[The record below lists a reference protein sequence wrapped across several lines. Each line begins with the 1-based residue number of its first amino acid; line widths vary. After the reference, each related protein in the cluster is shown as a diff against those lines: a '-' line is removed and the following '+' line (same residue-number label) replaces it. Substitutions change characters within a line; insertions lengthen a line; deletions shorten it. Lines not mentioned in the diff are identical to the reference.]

1 MKLNVK
7 LLSLA
12 AAVVSLVASC
22 VNEGLQEAL
31 DAEILDAVPTL
42 EEQAA
47 AVEASVNDL
56 QNLQTS
62 LKEYDVELDAEI
74 VALLEQHV
82 ADFKKGGVSLEEG
95 ILAAFELQKKLG
107 ATIGSLVAEMDSDI
121 YTIKLKKNF
130 TELETGVK
138 AWVGENFESLYP
150 VAVAEAMVKASVA
163 KFDSQLSK
171 QKLYVDAL
179 VSDVE
184 AGLRKDEKPEE
195 LKALALS
202 VQETSCDSKKL
213 GEELAALTAEVEK
226 EYTTAVRTMLSDPA
240 QFDGE
245 ALKMFN
251 ANAGIQLASVDNSLS
266 SLITRVE
273 LCESQLSGILARL
286 GALEGLVEDLEE
298 LLGMIQSVTLM
309 TEYSADEAVA
319 YYNMGSSTTSEG
331 YKVRQPSGNIDLK
344 YLVRPAA
351 AASSLT
357 ASSLWNNGLKVIG
370 YYAGRIQQAAVGN
383 IVNFTIKN
391 VTADNLG
398 VVTVT
403 VENKLSDDFYYKKT
417 GAKMALSVTTGKT
430 DLTSKFV
437 EVVPKDASGTV
448 YLERLTLSKD
458 EVEFDEGDELNLN
471 AIITPENVTNKEL
484 MWTSADNGVVSVSG
498 TGRITGTGVG
508 STTVTVTS
516 KGTDEWGRT
525 LSATCS
531 VKVNPAIKLSGPT
544 YVEEGKTAELTLDF
558 PSSMIIESKV
568 WWTSNETNATVSN
581 DGVITGLAHTYNEY
595 TYDYGTVT
603 VYCKVNE
610 SVTLSHDMKVVVPQP
625 RQVKFNNY
633 ADDVH
638 QVTMKLDESISLAG
652 TILPET
658 SSDKFRLFYE
668 STAGIL
674 GWIDSSTG
682 AINRSSITGTIY
694 VYARVFEID
703 KNHYF
708 APGKSLY
715 REMIVKVDPYWVET
729 LTLPETMTLAPDAT
743 ATLTPVFTSDVNGK
757 QPTNKTLTWTSS
769 NSSIVSVNAT
779 TGEMKA
785 LSEGTVTITAK
796 TVSGAAAN
804 SAIKTATCVVTVK
817 TPVAEVKVG
826 DYYYSDGTWGSNSR
840 PSGKSVIGVIFSNA
854 NAVGADPILMR
865 DYPQCSNGLA
875 VGLDEYT
882 DQDFGS
888 VSNQNGHGYYAGLG
902 YDANSIVSTEKTNGY
917 GNTLA
922 HRDLNASRSDYCKF
936 FNASDGVVAT
946 HTAKVSTPSK
956 SSSWYIPSY
965 KEMSLLNDNRAT
977 INAALSESGGTPIA
991 EPYMYED
998 SWDNNRS
1005 SDWYWT
1011 STIKGAWYQ
1020 SGGTYD
1026 HFKYPFDI
1034 YNQGW
1039 TTSQP
1044 PASTK
1049 CKVRVVLA
1057 F

>member
-22 VNEGLQEAL
+22 VNEGLQEPL

-62 LKEYDVELDAEI
+62 LKKYDVELDAEI

-107 ATIGSLVAEMDSDI
+107 ATVGSLVAELDSDI

-226 EYTTAVRTMLSDPA
+226 EYTAAVRTMLSEPA

-251 ANAGIQLASVDNSLS
+251 ANAGIQLASVDNSLL

-309 TEYSADEAVA
+309 TEYSADYAVA

-344 YLVRPAA
+344 YVVRPAA

-370 YYAGRIQQAAVGN
+370 YYAGRIQQSAVGDL
-383 IVNFTIKN
+383 VNFNIKN
-391 VTADNLG
+391 VTADNISG

-448 YLERLTLSKD
+448 YLESLTLSKD
-458 EVEFDEGDELNLN
+458 EVEFDDGDELNLN
-471 AIITPENVTNKEL
+471 AIISPSNVTNKAL
-484 MWTSADNGVVSVSG
+484 VWTSENNDVVTVNES
-498 TGRITGTGVG
+498 GRITGTGVG
-508 STTVTVTS
+508 SAIVTVTS
-516 KGTDEWGRT
+516 RGTDEWGRT
-525 LSATCS
+525 LSATCK
-531 VKVNPAIKLSGPT
+531 VKVNPAIKLSGPS
-544 YVEEGKTAELTLDF
+544 YVEEGKNAELTLDF
-558 PSSMIIESKV
+558 PSSMAIESKV
-568 WWTSNETNATVSN
+568 WMTSDETKATVSN
-581 DGVITGLAHTYNEY
+581 DGVVSGVAHTYNQY
-595 TYDYGTVT
+595 TFDYAPVTVT
-603 VYCKVNE
+603 CIVNGE
-610 SVTLSHDMKVVVPQP
+610 ITLTHEMKVVVPQP
-625 RQVKFNNY
+625 RSVKLNNY
-633 ADDVH
+633 ADDAY
-638 QVTMKLDESISLAG
+638 QVSVKIGESISLAG
-652 TILPET
+652 TVLPEV
-658 SSDKFRLFYE
+658 SAGYFRMFYE
-668 STAGIL
+668 SNAGL

-682 AINRSSITGTIY
+682 VVNAARNTTPGAVY

-708 APGKSLY
+708 APGRSLS
-715 REMIVKVDPYWVET
+715 REILVNVEPYYVQTITMDDLDLEPGQTVT
-729 LTLPETMTLAPDAT
+729 LVPK
-743 ATLTPVFTSDVNGK
+743 FTTDVAGK
-757 QPTNKTLTWTSS
+757 QPTNTTLTWVSNNPSVATVDQNGKVTSVTSGTAIITATATDGSNVSGSCKVTVTEAWKDFNVGDIVVRTSS
-769 NSSIVSVNAT
+769 GDIEFCSDKSTAQSKGTIVGVVITKTNPRVTDSKLPASCT
-779 TGEMKA
+779 HGIAIALGE
-785 LSEGTVTITAK
+785 G
-796 TVSGAAAN
+796 SGNWWSDSYHN
-804 SAIKTATCVVTVK
+804 SATRVSAW
-817 TPVAEVKVG
+817 AE
-826 DYYYSDGTWGSNSR
+826 
-840 PSGKSVIGVIFSNA
+840 A
-854 NAVGADPILMR
+854 
-865 DYPQCSNGLA
+865 
-875 VGLDEYT
+875 
-882 DQDFGS
+882 
-888 VSNQNGHGYYAGLG
+888 NGHTFVSDVDKYAG
-902 YDANSIVSTEKTNGY
+902 YT
-917 GNTLA
+917 NTLA
-922 HRDLNASRSDYCKF
+922 LKAYVSAHSGLSSGISDAYTSYNSNGPQLPNGTSSYYLPSAQAMNDVAKLSNMSWDFANKILDLGGVKFANEYYWTVSEAGQTNASSV
-936 FNASDGVVAT
+936 NPLTGAST
-946 HTAKVSTPSK
+946 NSQK
-956 SSSWYIPSY
+956 
-965 KEMSLLNDNRAT
+965 
-977 INAALSESGGTPIA
+977 
-991 EPYMYED
+991 
-998 SWDNNRS
+998 
-1005 SDWYWT
+1005 T
-1011 STIKGAWYQ
+1011 STK
-1020 SGGTYD
+1020 S
-1026 HFKYPFDI
+1026 
-1034 YNQGW
+1034 
-1039 TTSQP
+1039 
-1044 PASTK
+1044 
-1049 CKVRVVLA
+1049 VRYVFA

>member
-226 EYTTAVRTMLSDPA
+226 EYTTAVRTMLSEPA

-309 TEYSADEAVA
+309 TEYSADYAVA

-344 YLVRPAA
+344 YVVRPAA

-391 VTADNLG
+391 VTADDRG

-417 GAKMALSVTTGKT
+417 GAKMALSVTTGKN
-430 DLTSKFV
+430 DLTSQFV
-437 EVVPKDASGTV
+437 EIVPKDASGTV
-448 YLERLTLSKD
+448 YIERLTLSKD
-458 EVEFDEGDELNLN
+458 AVEFDEGEGLNLS
-471 AIITPENVTNKEL
+471 AHFTPDNVTNKEL
-484 MWTSADNGVVSVSG
+484 VWSSANNNVVSVSG
-498 TGRITGTGVG
+498 TGYLTGTGVG
-508 STTVTVTS
+508 STTVTVTT

-525 LSATCS
+525 LSATCN
-531 VKVNPAIKLSGPT
+531 VKVNPAIRLSGPS
-544 YVEEGKTAELTLDF
+544 YVEVGKSVEMSLDY
-558 PSSMIIESKV
+558 PASMAIESKE
-568 WWTSNETNATVSN
+568 WSTSDASKATVTSA
-581 DGVITGLAHTYNEY
+581 GVVTGVGHTYNTATE
-595 TYDYGTVT
+595 DYGIIT
-603 VYCKVNE
+603 VYCKVNGTTT
-610 SVTLSHDMKVVVPQP
+610 VSHDMKVVVTQP
-625 RQVKFNNY
+625 TSIKLNNY
-633 ADDVH
+633 ADNVSEI
-638 QVTMKLDESISLAG
+638 TIKIDESIDLGA
-652 TILPET
+652 TIVPQVPA
-658 SSDKFRLFYE
+658 DQFRLFYQ
-668 STAGIL
+668 STYGL

-682 AINRSSITGTIY
+682 KVNANKSVAGVAY
-694 VYARVFEID
+694 VYID
-703 KNHYF
+703 VMNYDKSHYF
-708 APGKSLY
+708 APGRSLRRTVVVRVNPYYVTSIKLNDVDLEPGQTVTLSPQFATDVAGKHPTNTAVTWKSSNTA
-715 REMIVKVDPYWVET
+715 VATVDQNGKVTSVT
-729 LTLPETMTLAPDAT
+729 AGIATITAT
-743 ATLTPVFTSDVNGK
+743 ATDGSNVSGSCKVTVTERWKDFNVGDHVVRTSSGDIEFYSDLNTAKNNGSVVGIVITKTNPRVTDTALPASCTHGIAIALGEGEGTWASNDTQRVSDWATQNGTTFVNDVNKYSGY
-757 QPTNKTLTWTSS
+757 TNTEALKAFVAAKGCSSGIISAVNTYNNNNQSKLPNGTSS
-769 NSSIVSVNAT
+769 
-779 TGEMKA
+779 
-785 LSEGTVTITAK
+785 
-796 TVSGAAAN
+796 
-804 SAIKTATCVVTVK
+804 
-817 TPVAEVKVG
+817 
-826 DYYYSDGTWGSNSR
+826 
-840 PSGKSVIGVIFSNA
+840 F
-854 NAVGADPILMR
+854 
-865 DYPQCSNGLA
+865 
-875 VGLDEYT
+875 
-882 DQDFGS
+882 
-888 VSNQNGHGYYAGLG
+888 
-902 YDANSIVSTEKTNGY
+902 
-917 GNTLA
+917 
-922 HRDLNASRSDYCKF
+922 
-936 FNASDGVVAT
+936 
-946 HTAKVSTPSK
+946 
-956 SSSWYIPSY
+956 YIPSASAM
-965 KEMSLLNDNRAT
+965 KDVVNLGGSSGTDFSNKLTGA
-977 INAALSESGGTPIA
+977 GGTGFTNAISGTIV
-991 EPYMYED
+991 Y
-998 SWDNNRS
+998 
-1005 SDWYWT
+1005 YWT
-1011 STIKGAWYQ
+1011 VSETTGTTPTQAVAVRGMVNQSTNK
-1020 SGGTYD
+1020 SKT
-1026 HFKYPFDI
+1026 
-1034 YNQGW
+1034 
-1039 TTSQP
+1039 
-1044 PASTK
+1044 ASS
-1049 CKVRVVLA
+1049 KVRFVFA